1 MQVLRIVHLAYEIW
15 GFGGVWRLLLEVS
28 SSIPSLPD
36 HDPNIQIRNLFLCLR
51 NGNSETASR
60 GAWVRL
66 DGLSEM
72 LYGVLTFPLQ
82 CNSNGNSPFP
92 TGNTSTNSKIFHGYV
107 GLPEDIYYLQW
118 MVCSNMK
125 PSRGTTE
132 MRKLLRQHQNPSPMW
147 GGAFSGSLG

>member
-1 MQVLRIVHLAYEIW
+1 MQVLRIVHLAYKIW

-28 SSIPSLPD
+28 SSITS
-36 HDPNIQIRNLFLCLR
+36 LCLR

-72 LYGVLTFPLQ
+72 LYGVLTFALQ
-82 CNSNGNSPFP
+82 CNSNGKSPFP
-92 TGNTSTNSKIFHGYV
+92 TGNTSTNGKIFHGYV

-125 PSRGTTE
+125 PSRGFSQSLTCTTE
-132 MRKLLRQHQNPSPMW
+132 MRKLLRQHQNLSPMW